1 MTWYQD
7 SRVVSLCSRL
17 SIGSINLIDLW
28 ITSHEDLIN
37 KSQNLKKEDDD
48 DDDKEE
54 QEETPVNSSG

>member
-1 MTWYQD
+1 M
-7 SRVVSLCSRL
+7 
-17 SIGSINLIDLW
+17 GSINLIDLW
-28 ITSHEDLIN
+28 ISSYEDLIN

>member
-1 MTWYQD
+1 M
-7 SRVVSLCSRL
+7 
-17 SIGSINLIDLW
+17 GSINVIDLW